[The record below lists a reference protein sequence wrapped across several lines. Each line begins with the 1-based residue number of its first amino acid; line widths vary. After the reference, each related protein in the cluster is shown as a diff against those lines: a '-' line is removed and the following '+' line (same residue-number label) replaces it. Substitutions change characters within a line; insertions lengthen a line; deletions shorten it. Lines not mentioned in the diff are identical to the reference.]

1 MKFKEIIKLYN
12 ELSEAKESNQLEWI
26 SRGNTRYETN
36 WNGQDIVIDRRN
48 NLDIDSQE
56 IYLKVAEFE
65 ISYLPESE
73 EFDSLV
79 EIIDTI

>member
-1 MKFKEIIKLYN
+1 MEFEEIIELFN
-12 ELSEAKESNQLEWI
+12 ELAESKQSNQLEWI
-26 SRGNTRYETN
+26 SRGNTRFETN

-48 NLDIDSQE
+48 NIDIDSQE

-73 EFDSLV
+73 EFESLV
-79 EIIDTI
+79 IILDAI